1 MWDNR
6 FEEILRQHLPFHPAD
21 EKLREDVALLE
32 FGLDSLG
39 IVQLLGALE
48 DAYGVRFRDDAL
60 TPETFQTPA
69 VLWNT
74 LNRISETAG

>member
-6 FEEILRQHLPFHPAD
+6 FEEILRQHLPFLPAD
-21 EKLREDVALLE
+21 QKLQEDITLMD

-48 DAYGVRFRDDAL
+48 DTYGVRFRDDAL
-60 TPETFQTPA
+60 TSETFQNPA
-69 VLWNT
+69 VLWKT
-74 LNRISETAG
+74 LGRISENAG

>member
-6 FEEILRQHLPFHPAD
+6 FEEILRQHLPFLPAD

-48 DAYGVRFRDDAL
+48 DTYGVRFRDDAL

>member
-6 FEEILRQHLPFHPAD
+6 FEEILRQHLPFLPAD
-21 EKLREDVALLE
+21 EKLQEDLRLTD

-48 DAYGVRFRDDAL
+48 DAYGVRFLDDAL

-69 VLWNT
+69 VLWKT
-74 LNRISETAG
+74 LDRISENAG